1 MRPPTSREWKDA
13 SRTAFI
19 VASTTAA
26 AAFAF
31 AYAGIPPSTPSKGTF
46 RSNVVRDLSWMAVAA
61 VSMASPLLGSSGA
74 KGIERLIGN
83 IVGGGLGMAAV
94 LAHDPWA
101 ATAIAFFTGLVGDLA
116 GPVLG
121 AASAGSISTTT
132 YVVVAMPAFTYVLI
146 F

>member
-1 MRPPTSREWKDA
+1 MRAPTPREWKDA
-13 SRTAFI
+13 TRTALI

-31 AYAGIPPSTPSKGTF
+31 AYAGIPASVPGRGTF

-61 VSMASPLLGSSGA
+61 VSMASPLLGASGA
-74 KGIERLIGN
+74 KGIERLAGN
-83 IVGGGLGMAAV
+83 VAGGALGMAAV

-101 ATAIAFFTGLVGDLA
+101 ATAIAFLTGLAGDLA

-132 YVVVAMPAFTYVLI
+132 YIVVAMPAFT
-146 F
+146 